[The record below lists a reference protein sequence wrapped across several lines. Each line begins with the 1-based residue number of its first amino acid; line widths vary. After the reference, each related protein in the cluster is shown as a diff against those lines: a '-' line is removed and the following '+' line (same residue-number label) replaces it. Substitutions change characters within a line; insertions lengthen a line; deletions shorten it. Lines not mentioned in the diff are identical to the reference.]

1 MYINVIYFF
10 VMHEIFVQTV
20 FELLEKTPSLLFMLR
35 EEKDSPYVTAD
46 ED

>member
-1 MYINVIYFF
+1 
-10 VMHEIFVQTV
+10 MHEIFVQTV

-35 EEKDSPYVTAD
+35 KEKDSPYVTAD